1 MYAFLLALSLNID
14 SLSIGV
20 NYGLRKIKISIL
32 AIITIVFISIAA
44 LTLSYSAGHVIFSFI
59 SIFAS
64 RMISSFLLIL
74 LGFVLFIQA
83 MINIRYPVESEA
95 FIIKKIRIKPLNIII
110 NIVREPSTA
119 DIDHSGVIDIR
130 EAVYI
135 GSALSIDALTVGLSL
150 AAYQINLIWFLLL
163 AAAIN
168 SLLLIS
174 GELIGKFVGRFISE
188 NKLKLAASITIILLG
203 IMKLA

>member
-20 NYGLRKIKISIL
+20 NYGLRKIKISIP
-32 AIITIVFISIAA
+32 AIAAIVLISIMT
-44 LTLSYSAGHVIFSFI
+44 LTVSYSAGHFIFAFI

-64 RMISSFLLIL
+64 RMISSIL
-74 LGFVLFIQA
+74 LMLLGIVLFIQA

-95 FIIKKIRIKPLNIII
+95 FLIKKIRIKPLNIIV
-110 NIVREPSTA
+110 NIVREPSSA
-119 DIDHSGVIDIR
+119 DIDHSGTIDLR
-130 EAVYI
+130 EAIYI
-135 GSALSIDALTVGLSL
+135 GSALSIDALTVGISL
-150 AAYQINLIWFLLL
+150 AAYHINLILFLLL
-163 AAAIN
+163 TAAIN
-168 SLLLIS
+168 SLFLVS

-203 IMKLA
+203 LTKLA

>member
-20 NYGLRKIKISIL
+20 NYGLRKIKISIP
-32 AIITIVFISIAA
+32 AIITIVFISIMA
-44 LTLSYSAGHVIFSFI
+44 LTLSYSVGHVIFSFI

-64 RMISSFLLIL
+64 RMISSLLLIS

-83 MINIRYPVESEA
+83 MVNIHYPVESEA
-95 FIIKKIRIKPLNIII
+95 FIIKKIRIKPLNIIV

-119 DIDHSGVIDIR
+119 DIDRSGVIDLR

-135 GSALSIDALTVGLSL
+135 GLALSIDAFTVGLSL
-150 AAYQINLIWFLLL
+150 AAYQINLLWFLLL
-163 AAAIN
+163 TAAIN
-168 SLLLIS
+168 SLFLIS
-174 GELIGKFVGRFISE
+174 GELIGKFVGKFISE
-188 NKLKLAASITIILLG
+188 SKLKLAASITIILLG
-203 IMKLA
+203 ITKLA